1 MAIKSYRALVDAAKE
16 TDEYWIESAKH
27 DLAFGLHRQI
37 KRNGMSNAQ
46 LAIKLNVKPPYI
58 SKVMRG
64 DENLTIESMVKLVR
78 AAGGKLHLQV
88 ADQADGVRW
97 FNVIAGRNNI
107 FTGDAEAFR
116 RSQMIKPKQSEQMV
130 IPSHVEEMELYAA
143 AAN

>member
-1 MAIKSYRALVDAAKE
+1 MAVKSYRALVNAAKE
-16 TDEYWIESAKH
+16 TDKYWIESAKH

-37 KRNGMSNAQ
+37 RRSGLSNVE
-46 LAIKLNVKPPYI
+46 LAARLNVKPPYI

-78 AAGGKLHLQV
+78 AAGGRLHLQV

-97 FNVIAGRNNI
+97 FSVISGNGNR

-116 RSQMIKPKQSEQMV
+116 RSQAMKTDPVV
-130 IPSHVEEMELYAA
+130 IESHVEEMELYAV
-143 AAN
+143 AANNR

>member
-1 MAIKSYRALVDAAKE
+1 MAIKSYRDLVDAAKA
-16 TDEYWIESAKH
+16 TDKYWIENAKH

-37 KRNGMSNAQ
+37 RRSGMSNAE
-46 LAIKLNVKPPYI
+46 LATKLDVKPPYI

-78 AAGGKLHLQV
+78 AAGGRLHIQV

-97 FNVIAGRNNI
+97 FNVIAGKCNM

-116 RSQMIKPKQSEQMV
+116 QSQAIKTKSAV
-130 IPSHVEEMELYAA
+130 IQSHVEEMELYAVA
-143 AAN
+143 TNNR